1 LEKEQKGVDGQED
14 IDDSACMRD
23 ESTTTSRSETMKFA
37 EVETMSYPWEVKQ
50 GWNGS
55 GQQVFS
61 IYVHDSLRYEGSVT
75 IHEWF
80 RSEAEAVANANCL
93 IVCGKRIY

>member
-1 LEKEQKGVDGQED
+1 
-14 IDDSACMRD
+14 
-23 ESTTTSRSETMKFA
+23 MKFA